1 MDPSSAWSE
10 IDARLDQAW
19 RDHHRHLLSLA
30 FRVLGNIS
38 EAEDAVQEAFARL
51 LDRDLDE
58 IDDVGGWLAVVVSR
72 LCFDRLRSAHW
83 QRRTSTPVQDERHP
97 ATDMDPADRITLDDE
112 VRFALHVV
120 MAQLTPAERTAFVLH
135 DVFSYSFEAISQIVG
150 RTPAACRQLASR
162 ARRTLAA
169 DGGATRL
176 TVEAPEQHRV
186 AEQFI
191 AACSTGDFEG
201 MLVLLDPDV
210 TSDVDTGG
218 ELGEVVDLPRLGIV
232 RQGPPIVGREAVAR
246 LVMRY
251 NGPGSSTTLLSLP
264 TSASPTGG
272 TPTIIALWKGRV
284 VAYVTL
290 IVRDG
295 RISQGHV
302 VLDPAKLAD
311 LNVVLNP

>member
-1 MDPSSAWSE
+1 MDQSSAPSE
-10 IDARLDQAW
+10 FDVRLGQAW

-30 FRVLGNIS
+30 FRVLGNVS

-72 LCFDRLRSAHW
+72 LCFDRLRSADW
-83 QRRTSTPVQDERHP
+83 QRRSSTAVQDERHP
-97 ATDMDPADRITLDDE
+97 AADMDPADRITLDHE
-112 VRFALHVV
+112 VRLALHVV

-135 DVFSYSFEAISQIVG
+135 DVFSYSFDAISQIVG

-162 ARRTLAA
+162 ARRTLDAE
-169 DGGATRL
+169 GGAARF
-176 TVEAPEQHRV
+176 TVEATEQHRV

-191 AACSTGDFEG
+191 AACSTGDFEA

-210 TSDVDTGG
+210 TSDVDVGV
-218 ELGEVVDLPRLGIV
+218 ELGEVVDLPRIGTA

-246 LVMRY
+246 LVLRY

-264 TSASPTGG
+264 TSGKPTV
-272 TPTIIALWKGRV
+272 IALWKGQV
-284 VAYVTL
+284 VGYVTVT
-290 IVRDG
+290 IRGG
-295 RISQGHV
+295 RITHFHV
-302 VLDPAKLAD
+302 IFDPAKLAD
-311 LNVVLNP
+311 LNVALTT